1 MPLVSSEIFMDL
13 WLDRSASFDSD
24 RLALL
29 GRWVS
34 ELEPEVVC
42 YLPGAVEGVRAKG
55 FKRLTLTRKDIRS

>member
-1 MPLVSSEIFMDL
+1 MVLVSREIFMDL
-13 WLDRSASFDSD
+13 WVSRCASFDSD

-55 FKRLTLTRKDIRS
+55 FRELTLTRRHLAR